1 MITNSGHL
9 WVDDLLCDVVEIV
22 PAVIGPEPRVEGSG
36 ESAHLPV
43 GALYMDNGIIDYP
56 VSS

>member
-1 MITNSGHL
+1 MITHDHSGHL
-9 WVDDLLCDVVEIV
+9 WVDDLFRDIVEIV

-43 GALYMDNGIIDYP
+43 GALDMDNGNH
-56 VSS
+56 